1 MFQRFKVTQF
11 CDEYHSRI
19 DILMNIQEAKNLA
32 QDKEAASDGQA
43 LVQNG
48 S

>member
-32 QDKEAASDGQA
+32 QDKEIAEDGQA
-43 LVQNG
+43 PVQNG